1 MTDMLFKFKIMVDDK
16 NVIYRVDE
24 IKYKDSDE
32 KLMGNIACNE
42 VGKNTFIIPVNSL
55 WSYADRTPSTLEK
68 LCEKLVNDEKLV
80 KDDDKKV
87 HKLWN
92 GKYSSMPKNGEEILV
107 DTSLT
112 DLCDTMKS
120 QPDSVNLYLY
130 STSGSGKILNIM
142 YAKNKASA
150 ASPFRPNKSRR
161 RGSKSVKRRRK
172 LRSKSKSRKRSSK
185 PRRR

>member
-1 MTDMLFKFKIMVDDK
+1 MSDMLFNAKIMVDDK
-16 NVIYRVDE
+16 DVIYHVDE

-32 KLMGNIACNE
+32 KLMGNIAYNE
-42 VGKNTFIIPVNSL
+42 EKTNKFIIPVNSL
-55 WSYADRTPSTLEK
+55 RSYADRTPSTLEK
-68 LCEKLVNDEKLV
+68 LCTKLVDDE
-80 KDDDKKV
+80 KKV
-87 HKLWN
+87 HKLWL
-92 GKYSSMPKNGEEILV
+92 GKYRSKPKTGEEILV

-112 DLCDTMKS
+112 YLCDLMKS

-130 STSGSGKILNIM
+130 STSGSGKVLNIS

-150 ASPFRPNKSRR
+150 ESAFRSRR

-172 LRSKSKSRKRSSK
+172 LVSKSKSRKRSSK